1 MRSFAA
7 SASLFLLFIATG
19 NAIECEVCS
28 NRAGMDCS
36 GELVTCDQSVESC
49 ETAIAE
55 YSFEGL
61 DPIYNV
67 FKNCSGA
74 RSKNTLYR
82 SAEKHG
88 SYYLRVEVCK
98 TNGCNNG
105 PLQFPPKNTTL
116 NGVRCPTCSVDGEL
130 ICEANDI
137 LECVGEMTSCIYIA
151 ANFRVS
157 AAPPIP
163 SAYRGCSSAGS
174 RDQLPVTP
182 ADTIQDVVTAIVS
195 KGV

>member
-1 MRSFAA
+1 MMSFAA
-7 SASLFLLFIATG
+7 SASLFLAFIATG

-28 NRAGMDCS
+28 NRASLDCS
-36 GELVTCDQSVESC
+36 GDLVTCDQSVESC
-49 ETAIAE
+49 QTAIAE

-67 FKNCSGA
+67 FKNCSDV

-98 TNGCNNG
+98 TNGCNKS
-105 PLQFPPKNTTL
+105 PLEFPPKNTAL
-116 NGVRCPTCSVDGEL
+116 NGVRCPTCSVDGDL
-130 ICEANDI
+130 SCEATEI
-137 LECVGEMTSCIYIA
+137 LDCVGEMTSCIYHA
-151 ANFRVS
+151 AQFRVS
-157 AAPPIP
+157 AAPAV
-163 SAYRGCSSAGS
+163 SAAFRGCTSAGS
-174 RDQLPVTP
+174 REQLPVTP
-182 ADTIQDVVTAIVS
+182 ADTIEDVVTAIIS